1 MKKFNVGL
9 VGYGKMGKIY
19 IKEINKNK
27 NFRVIEI
34 LRHKNSKKETNI
46 IKKFFIGDA
55 YAGSNHHHHNCR

>member
-27 NFRVIEI
+27 NFQIIEI
-34 LRHKNSKKETNI
+34 LRYKNFKNEANRIKNFFNSKKLIYLLLLLN
-46 IKKFFIGDA
+46 
-55 YAGSNHHHHNCR
+55 

>member
-27 NFRVIEI
+27 NFQIIEI
-34 LRHKNSKKETNI
+34 LRYKNFKNEANRIKIFLIQKINLFI
-46 IKKFFIGDA
+46 IT
-55 YAGSNHHHHNCR
+55 SN